1 MVSMV
6 TLIFSKTYF
15 EHLIQYILMG
25 VMYRLLLY
33 AYS

>member
-15 EHLIQYILMG
+15 EHLIQLIVMDL
-25 VMYRLLLY
+25 MYRLL